1 MLLLPEAHDQGMT
14 LSDCPICGRRELRGE
29 RSLRPFAT
37 PRGDVLS
44 LSCRRCGS
52 VLSAG
57 TSQVLRA
64 ADALLV

>member
-1 MLLLPEAHDQGMT
+1 MT

-29 RSLRPFAT
+29 RSLRAFPT

-44 LSCRRCGS
+44 VSCRRCGS

-57 TSQVLRA
+57 TSRVLRA
-64 ADALLV
+64 ASQLPI